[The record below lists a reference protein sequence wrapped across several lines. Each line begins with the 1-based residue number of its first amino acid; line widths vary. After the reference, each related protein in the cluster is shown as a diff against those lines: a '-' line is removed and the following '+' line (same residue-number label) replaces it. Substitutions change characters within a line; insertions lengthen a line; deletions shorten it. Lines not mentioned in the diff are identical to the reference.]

1 VKANEYLADFVA
13 KSLAA
18 GQGRDAI
25 STTLQQAGWPS
36 GDIRR
41 ALAQWADPAPDLA
54 GQGLPVPRPAAHVS
68 ARDAFTYGLIFT
80 ALAMVVWHI
89 NSLGFDLIDRALGND
104 STGYLAE
111 WTARSIRWS
120 IAMLAVATPAF
131 LWLTRSEAQ
140 RRRADPAQAR
150 SALRKWFGFITLYLA
165 ALGMAGDLVATIY
178 AFLNGDLTLQF
189 IAKAALVLLTAGLV
203 FLYYRND
210 LRQTEDV

>member
-1 VKANEYLADFVA
+1 MKPNEYLADFVA

-18 GQGRDAI
+18 GHGRDAI
-25 STTLQQAGWPS
+25 SAALQQAGWPS

-41 ALAQWADPAPDLA
+41 ALAQWADPS
-54 GQGLPVPRPAAHVS
+54 QGLPVPRPAAHVS
-68 ARDAFTYGLIFT
+68 ARDAFSYGLIFT

-89 NSLGFDLIDRALGND
+89 NSLGFDLIDRAFSYD
-104 STGYLAE
+104 STGGLAE

-131 LWLTRSEAQ
+131 LWLTRSEAA
-140 RRRADPAQAR
+140 RRSKDPAQAR

-165 ALGMAGDLVATIY
+165 VLGMAGDLVATIY

-189 IAKAALVLLTAGLV
+189 LCKAALVLITAGLV
-203 FLYYRND
+203 FLYYLND
-210 LRQTEDV
+210 LRQSEDV